1 MNKTTYCLISLVGTL
16 FSAVTLA
23 HAVVTPTTGTSGA
36 KHQFFSL
43 TAATEGDIACVEYR
57 LEVPPE
63 WKAAGG
69 LIDRVRLDSTWD
81 IKVKRD
87 EDGWISSVTWSGAE
101 TPDYA
106 FARFDLIV
114 SLPKLT
120 GLQQLKIWQTY
131 VDGSVVGWVE
141 DRTGDKVAHPAAGLT
156 LSPAE
161 KK

>member
-1 MNKTTYCLISLVGTL
+1 MKIISSSLLAVFGIF
-16 FSAVTLA
+16 FSATLCA

-43 TAATEGDIACVEYR
+43 TAATEGDIACVQYR

-69 LIDRVRLDSTWD
+69 LVDRVRLDPLWNID
-81 IKVKRD
+81 VEKD
-87 EDGWISSVTWSGAE
+87 EDGWISSITWSGSEA
-101 TPDYA
+101 PDYA

-114 SLPKLT
+114 SLPKLS
-120 GLQQLKIWQTY
+120 GLQQIKIWQTY
-131 VDGSVVGWVE
+131 ANGTVVGWVE
-141 DRTGDKVAHPAAGLT
+141 DRTGEKVAHPAAGLT
-156 LSPAE
+156 LTAAE

>member
-1 MNKTTYCLISLVGTL
+1 MNKTTYCLVSLVGIL

-81 IKVKRD
+81 IEVKRD
-87 EDGWISSVTWSGAE
+87 KDGWISSVAWSGAE

-131 VDGSVVGWVE
+131 ADGSVVGWVE
-141 DRTGDKVAHPAAGLT
+141 DRTGSKVAHPAAGLT

>member
-81 IKVKRD
+81 IEVERD

-101 TPDYA
+101 APDYA

-131 VDGSVVGWVE
+131 ADGSVVGWVE

>member
-1 MNKTTYCLISLVGTL
+1 MNRATVCLISILGIL
-16 FSAVTLA
+16 FSSSALA
-23 HAVVTPTTGTSGA
+23 HAVVTPTTGTSGI

-69 LIDRVRLDSTWD
+69 QIDRVRLDPIWD
-81 IKVKRD
+81 IDVERD
-87 EDGWISSVTWSGAE
+87 EDGWISSVTWSGSEA
-101 TPDYA
+101 PDYA

-120 GLQQLKIWQTY
+120 GLQQIKIWQTY
-131 VDGSVVGWVE
+131 ADGSVVGWVE
-141 DRTGDKVAHPAAGLT
+141 DRTGEKVAHPATGLT
-156 LSPAE
+156 LTPAE